1 MVWIEQCGNFLY
13 RCYKTVISLRSE
25 PDLEEE
31 MEDFVK
37 LATKLHGHLS
47 PGVALG
53 IRMGQVGLKRL
64 GLPKGDKRLFAVVET
79 TLCLADGVQ
88 ASTGCTLGHASLRIE
103 DFGKLALCLARS
115 DTKSGVRVIL
125 KRVAQSP
132 LINDWMMRKRKL
144 NHGDEEELTKELLRL
159 DESFFQVDQVTVEP
173 FSQFDMSEIIECE
186 KCGEVLVE
194 AKTVRKNGKNLCK
207 ACSDLRHYTRLVK
220 TEDVKTE

>member
-1 MVWIEQCGNFLY
+1 
-13 RCYKTVISLRSE
+13 
-25 PDLEEE
+25 
-31 MEDFVK
+31 MEDEIEDVVK
-37 LATKLHGHLS
+37 LAASLHGHLS

-103 DFGKLALCLARS
+103 DFGKLAFCLARS

-125 KRVAQSP
+125 KRGTQSP
-132 LINDWMMRKRKL
+132 MVNDWMMRKRKL
-144 NHGDEEELTKELLRL
+144 NHGDEEELAKELLRL
-159 DESFFQVDQVTVEP
+159 DESFFQVDEVTVEP

-186 KCGEVLVE
+186 ECGELVGA
-194 AKTVRKNGKNLCK
+194 AKAFRKWGKNLCK
-207 ACSDLRHYTRLVK
+207 ACSGLRYYTGLVK
-220 TEDVKTE
+220 AKEGKTA